1 VFLAVGLL
9 DRAGA
14 PEVVAEHLRASGVP
28 DPWVLRARSLGA
40 LTADV
45 PIFGGLRSLASGAD
59 EDRLIVIAVLATDS
73 GEDARAQLTKV
84 EQAAQSA
91 EIHAQWLALP
101 VVLASR

>member
-1 VFLAVGLL
+1 L

-14 PEVVAEHLRASGVP
+14 PEVVAEHLRTSGVP

-59 EDRLIVIAVLATDS
+59 DDRLIVIAVLDTDS
-73 GEDARAQLTKV
+73 GPDARARLAKV

-91 EIHAQWLALP
+91 EIHARWLAVPLL
-101 VVLASR
+101 LAQQ